1 MSTRVLHSWNLKLD
15 DESTLL
21 QTWGESSEVVNLEMW
36 TGVLCSWKGK
46 ERKTDSLEVQRERG
60 GDAVFV

>member
-1 MSTRVLHSWNLKLD
+1 M
-15 DESTLL
+15 
-21 QTWGESSEVVNLEMW
+21 NLEMW
-36 TGVLCSWKGK
+36 TGALCSWKGK